1 MYFQQGQGHDEDGQP
16 EEKTYS
22 DKPRAVLRHLCL
34 GKQCAATEALD
45 TTVTARMKHSDG
57 KIGDDFDGWAGACAE
72 DVAKERLL
80 IVGRVPIAKQKSSN
94 GSF

>member
-16 EEKTYS
+16 EEKTCS
-22 DKPRAVLRHLCL
+22 DKFPTLFSLPKARLVARIQAEGCAAAS
-34 GKQCAATEALD
+34 CAATEALD

-72 DVAKERLL
+72 DVAKDY
-80 IVGRVPIAKQKSSN
+80 
-94 GSF
+94 